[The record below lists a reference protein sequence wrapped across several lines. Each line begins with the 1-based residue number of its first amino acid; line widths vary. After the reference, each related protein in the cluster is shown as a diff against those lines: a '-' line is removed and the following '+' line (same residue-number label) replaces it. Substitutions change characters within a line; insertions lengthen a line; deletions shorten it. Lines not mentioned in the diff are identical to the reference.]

1 MRLISLMLV
10 LLASCT
16 ISASQLLDATLS
28 VDGRKIDV
36 IWENNKSTQ
45 ALRNLLLEGEI
56 TVTASEYGGFEQV
69 GSLPMS
75 LPDEDRHLSASCGD
89 IMLYNN
95 KYIVLFYGSNNWS
108 YTKLGHIDMSISEIR
123 RILDKSSITIR
134 LSL

>member
-36 IWENNKSTQ
+36 IWENNKATQ

-123 RILDKSSITIR
+123 RILNKSSITIR

>member
-1 MRLISLMLV
+1 MRFISLMLV

-16 ISASQLLDATLS
+16 ISASQLIDATLS
-28 VDGRKIDV
+28 VDGQKIDV

>member
-1 MRLISLMLV
+1 MRFISLMLV

-108 YTKLGHIDMSISEIR
+108 YTKLGHIDMTISEIR

>member
-1 MRLISLMLV
+1 MRFISSMLV

-108 YTKLGHIDMSISEIR
+108 YTKLGHIDMSISKIR
-123 RILDKSSITIR
+123 RILNKSSITIR

>member
-1 MRLISLMLV
+1 MRFISLMLV

-69 GSLPMS
+69 GSIPMS

>member
-36 IWENNKSTQ
+36 IWENNKATQ

>member
-1 MRLISLMLV
+1 MRFISSMLV

-123 RILDKSSITIR
+123 RILNKSSITIR

>member
-1 MRLISLMLV
+1 MLV

-69 GSLPMS
+69 GSIPMS

>member
-16 ISASQLLDATLS
+16 ISANQLLDATLS
-28 VDGRKIDV
+28 VDGQKINV
-36 IWENNKSTQ
+36 IWENNKATQ

-69 GSLPMS
+69 GSLPRS

>member
-16 ISASQLLDATLS
+16 ISANQLLDATLS
-28 VDGRKIDV
+28 VDGQKIDV
-36 IWENNKSTQ
+36 IWENNKATQ

-69 GSLPMS
+69 GSLPRS

-123 RILDKSSITIR
+123 RILDKSGITIR

>member
-16 ISASQLLDATLS
+16 ISANQLLDATLS

-36 IWENNKSTQ
+36 IWENNKATQ

-69 GSLPMS
+69 GSLPRS
-75 LPDEDRHLSASCGD
+75 LTDEDRHLSASCGD

-123 RILDKSSITIR
+123 RILNKSSITIR

>member
-123 RILDKSSITIR
+123 RILNKSSITIR

>member
-1 MRLISLMLV
+1 MRFISLMLI

-56 TVTASEYGGFEQV
+56 TVTVSDPN
-69 GSLPMS
+69 S
-75 LPDEDRHLSASCGD
+75 RASC
-89 IMLYNN
+89 
-95 KYIVLFYGSNNWS
+95 S
-108 YTKLGHIDMSISEIR
+108 TR
-123 RILDKSSITIR
+123 A
-134 LSL
+134 